1 MLSNTRNLQRANSY
15 ASCLDL
21 FAKISK
27 PRGQAWGARQRP
39 LGDVRQ
45 YHYRVEHDYN
55 NAYFDVILY
64 HTTMARFY
72 KPEAD
77 GSYRV
82 QYSWDSRTT
91 SSQFMHHVVHVNQ
104 VEMYRTKDGERKVPI
119 GPGELS
125 TDLWITPLGT
135 LDMARSHHSQV
146 YVPKVSE
153 EFKTWRKAF
162 RENLSNICFLL
173 EQTVPEVIAT
183 HTPDAND
190 GHPFRS
196 SKTSTWELRYWDG
209 ETLQESVIE
218 HLRTMYAQATQDL
231 MNSRDYHDRPRS
243 IWQRSS
249 GKAKPY
255 VDPSPQEVTRSVLAR
270 LEKGAWAPKRHDA
283 VPLPMFPEEL
293 PANWH
298 F

>member
-1 MLSNTRNLQRANSY
+1 MGFCNTRNLQRAKSY
-15 ASCLDL
+15 ADCVDL
-21 FAKISK
+21 FTKISK
-27 PRGQAWGARQRP
+27 PRGNGWSENERP
-39 LGDVRQ
+39 LGSAYQR
-45 YHYRVEHDYN
+45 HYRVERRYN
-55 NAYFDVILY
+55 GDWFDVILY
-64 HTTMARFY
+64 RTTMARFY

-153 EFKTWRKAF
+153 EFKAWRKAF
-162 RENLSNICFLL
+162 RANLSNICFLL

-190 GHPFRS
+190 GHPFQS
-196 SKTSTWELRYWDG
+196 SKQSTRELRHWDG
-209 ETLQESVIE
+209 ETLQERVIE
-218 HLRTMYAQATQDL
+218 HLRTMYAQATRSL
-231 MNSRDYHDRPRS
+231 MDKREYKATPRRYS
-243 IWQRSS
+243 WRQ
-249 GKAKPY
+249 KELADY
-255 VDPSPQEVTRSVLAR
+255 VDPTPQEVTRSVLTR
-270 LEKGAWAPKRHDA
+270 LYEGPWAPKKYDKA
-283 VPLPMFPEEL
+283 PLPMFPTEL
-293 PANWH
+293 PKNWT